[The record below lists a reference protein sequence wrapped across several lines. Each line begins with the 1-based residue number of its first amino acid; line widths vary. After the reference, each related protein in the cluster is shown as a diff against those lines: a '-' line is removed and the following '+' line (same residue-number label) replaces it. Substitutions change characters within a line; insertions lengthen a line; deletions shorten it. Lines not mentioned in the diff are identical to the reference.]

1 MTADV
6 ERLGSEKY
14 VRVTTFRRDGTPVG
28 TPVWVGRDG
37 DDLVVWTVT
46 NAGKVKRIRN
56 SGAVEVAACDI
67 RGNVRGEPVRGT
79 ARILDAENTERV
91 RRVLRKKYGVL
102 GWLTVNG
109 SIVRR
114 GKKGTVGI
122 AIRLGAARPERPEG
136 KTGPERVS

>member
-1 MTADV
+1 MTTEV
-6 ERLGSEKY
+6 ERLAGGQY

-37 DDLVVWTVT
+37 DELVVWTTT

-56 SGAVEVAACDI
+56 SGQVEVAACDL
-67 RGNVRGEPVRGT
+67 RGKVNGETVRGT

-91 RRVLRKKYGVL
+91 RQVLRKKYGIL
-102 GWLTVNG
+102 GWLTITG

-122 AIRLGAARPERPEG
+122 AIRLGE
-136 KTGPERVS
+136 